1 MSKEIIE
8 LEAKFKLDM
17 EEIQKQFLSK
27 EIYTAEEYLRKK
39 SVLESSFKYECDVL
53 NTKLKGHISW
63 LKPLELKIWSKP

>member
-53 NTKLKGHISW
+53 NTKLKGHI
-63 LKPLELKIWSKP
+63 